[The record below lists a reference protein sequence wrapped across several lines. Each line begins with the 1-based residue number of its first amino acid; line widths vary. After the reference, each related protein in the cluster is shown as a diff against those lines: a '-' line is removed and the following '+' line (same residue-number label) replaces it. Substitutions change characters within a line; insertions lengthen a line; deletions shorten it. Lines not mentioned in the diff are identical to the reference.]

1 MKKRNVY
8 FAKFIVT
15 VFIMAFMAWVAVA
28 IWIVKNAIS

>member
-15 VFIMAFMAWVAVA
+15 FFIIAFMAWVAVA
-28 IWIVKNAIS
+28 IWIVKNSMP

>member
-15 VFIMAFMAWVAVA
+15 VFIMAFLAWVAFA
-28 IWIVKNAIS
+28 IWIVKNVVR